1 MAPQTADQPSPSRS
15 ASSRPPRVLVVD
27 DEPQILIALRD
38 LLEPDFDV
46 VSTDQPEKALRIA
59 EQDPEMAVVLSDQR
73 MPGMTGDELLARLEQ
88 HSSASRILCTG
99 YADLQAVV
107 RSVNEGKI
115 FAYVTKPW
123 DGADLR
129 HKMQQ
134 AADHFRLNHELA
146 YEKQLLADLMGGMPD
161 AIFFKDAEQRYVR
174 VNRAFLDAI
183 CRSNEQVLGKC
194 LSELVPGDAAVLQI
208 EAREREVLADGIP
221 RRDVLHHRFEDGRLI
236 SSSTTR
242 AAVRSPE
249 GKVVGLVG
257 VSQDISEM
265 IRTQEALRVSEERL
279 RLAFLA
285 SNSGLFDWNLE
296 TGETLYS
303 ATSAALAK
311 IGASAVHD
319 FADLER
325 RVHPDDLGPLREA
338 LNLHLDRRE
347 PLRGLEIRALNDA
360 GEYRWFE
367 LSAQAAWNQAGK
379 AVRLVGATAD
389 ITQRKEQR
397 SRLARLDY
405 LTLHDELTGLPN
417 RAHFTA
423 ELEGQIAA
431 AQDHAEKLALITID
445 LVRFRHVNETLGRG
459 GGDLLLQEVAKRLT
473 GAVRPKD
480 VVSRFQADSFVI
492 MMPGVE
498 REAEA
503 AQWIQQTLGPMLDA
517 PLTIQSTELS
527 VSAKSGIALYP
538 SDARTADGLIANAE
552 AALKQAKHS
561 PLPYLFYAPS
571 MNSRVAEKLRLETKL
586 RRALANDEFLL
597 HYQPK
602 VELKSGEVVGM
613 EALIRWRDPEV
624 GLVPP
629 GSFIPLLEETE
640 LILPVGRWV
649 IERAAQQYVEW
660 QRLGIV
666 VPRIAVNVSALQLA
680 QREFVQ
686 SLDATLARY
695 PAAVG
700 GLDLEL
706 TESVLMDD
714 LSGNIEKLRA
724 AKDRG
729 LEVAIDDFGTGY
741 SSLGYL
747 SRLPLDALKVDRSF
761 IDNMA
766 DDPQQMSIV
775 TAIISLAHSLDLKVI
790 AEGVET
796 ATQAQLLRLLR
807 CDQIQGYLLAR
818 PQAAEDIVKLLGRK
832 LEIPKPA
839 RG

>member
-1 MAPQTADQPSPSRS
+1 MLPGATDNRTGTSN
-15 ASSRPPRVLVVD
+15 RPPRVLVVD
-27 DEPQILIALRD
+27 DEPQVLVALQD
-38 LLEPDFDV
+38 LLETDFEV
-46 VSTDQPEKALRIA
+46 TTTDEPEKALRIA
-59 EQDPEMAVVLSDQR
+59 EQDPEIAVVLSDQR
-73 MPGMTGDELLARLEQ
+73 MPRMSGDELLAKLRQ
-88 HSSASRILCTG
+88 HSNATRVLCTG

-129 HKMQQ
+129 LKMHH

-146 YEKQLLADLMGGMPD
+146 HEKQLLGDLMSGMPD
-161 AIFFKDAEQRYVR
+161 AIFFKDAEQRYIR
-174 VNRAFLDAI
+174 VNPAFLQAFSSSD
-183 CRSNEQVLGKC
+183 EQVLGKRISD
-194 LSELVPGDAAVLQI
+194 LMHGDPIALDI
-208 EAREREVLADGIP
+208 ERREREILSDGLP
-221 RRDVLHHRFEDGRLI
+221 RRDVLHYRLPDGKMV

-242 AAVRSPE
+242 AAVRSPD
-249 GKVVGLVG
+249 GRVVGLVG
-257 VSQDISEM
+257 VAQDVSET
-265 IRTQEALRVSEERL
+265 IRTQEALLISEERL

-296 TGETLYS
+296 TGETMYS
-303 ATSAALAK
+303 ATSAALEN
-311 IGASAVHD
+311 IGGSPVHD
-319 FADLER
+319 FAALEA
-325 RVHPDDLGPLREA
+325 RVHPDDRGRLKAA
-338 LNLHLDRRE
+338 LNAHLDRRE
-347 PLRGLEIRALNDA
+347 PLRGLELRVLNGS

-367 LSAQAAWNQAGK
+367 ISAQAAWNQAGK

-389 ITQRKEQR
+389 ITQRKEQHT
-397 SRLARLDY
+397 RLARLDY
-405 LTLHDELTGLPN
+405 LTLHDELTGLAN
-417 RAHFTA
+417 RVHFA
-423 ELEGQIAA
+423 SELERQLAA
-431 AQDHAEKLALITID
+431 SQSRAEKLAVVAID
-445 LVRFRHVNETLGRG
+445 LVRFRHVNETLGRR
-459 GGDLLLQEVAKRLT
+459 GGDAILQEVARRLSAT
-473 GAVRPKD
+473 IGQSDLAA
-480 VVSRFQADSFVI
+480 RFQSDSFVV
-492 MMPGVE
+492 MMPGVAHE
-498 REAEA
+498 SDV
-503 AQWIQQTLGPMLDA
+503 AQWVQQALVPAFNRALSIEATDLTL
-517 PLTIQSTELS
+517 ST
-527 VSAKSGIALYP
+527 KSGIALYP
-538 SDARTADGLIANAE
+538 SDASTPDALIANAE
-552 AALKQAKHS
+552 TALKQAKHS
-561 PLPYLFYAPS
+561 ALPYLFYAPS

-586 RRALANDEFLL
+586 RRALANNEFLL
-597 HYQPK
+597 FYQPK
-602 VELKSGEVVGM
+602 VELKSGEIVGM

-640 LILPVGRWV
+640 LILPVGSWV
-649 IERAAQQYVEW
+649 IARAAQQYCEW
-660 QRLGIV
+660 QRLGIS

-680 QREFVQ
+680 QREFVA

-695 PAAVG
+695 PQAAA

-724 AKDRG
+724 AKERG

-761 IDNMA
+761 IENMA

-775 TAIISLAHSLDLKVI
+775 TAIISLAHSIDLKVI

-818 PQAAEDIVKLLGRK
+818 PQPAEDVAKLLGHK
-832 LEIPKPA
+832 LEIPKA
-839 RG
+839 QKG

>member
-1 MAPQTADQPSPSRS
+1 MMFGAAEQRARS
-15 ASSRPPRVLVVD
+15 TRPARVLVVD
-27 DEPQILIALRD
+27 DEPQILIALQD
-38 LLEPDFDV
+38 LL
-46 VSTDQPEKALRIA
+46 QPEFEVTATDKPEQALRIA
-59 EQDPEMAVVLSDQR
+59 EEDPEIAVVLSDQR
-73 MPGMTGDELLARLEQ
+73 MPGMTGDELLKRLQE

-107 RSVNEGKI
+107 RSVNEGRI

-129 HKMQQ
+129 LKMHH

-146 YEKQLLADLMGGMPD
+146 YEKQLLGDLMGGMPD
-161 AIFFKDAEQRYVR
+161 AIFFKDAEQRYIR
-174 VNRAFLDAI
+174 VNPAFLDAFA
-183 CRSNEQVLGKC
+183 SSDEQVLGKRI
-194 LSELVPGDAAVLQI
+194 SELMPGDPVALEI
-208 EAREREVLADGIP
+208 EERERELLGDGVP
-221 RRDVLHHRFEDGRLI
+221 RRDVLHYRTADGKQI
-236 SSSTTR
+236 TSSTTR
-242 AAVRSPE
+242 AAVRSLE

-296 TGETLYS
+296 TGETMYS
-303 ATSAALAK
+303 PSSAGLAK

-319 FADLER
+319 FADLEK
-325 RVHPDDLGPLREA
+325 RVHPDDLGRLREA

-360 GEYRWFE
+360 GVYRWFE

-379 AVRLVGATAD
+379 PVRLVGATAD
-389 ITQRKEQR
+389 ITERKEQH

-431 AQDHAEKLALITID
+431 AQAHAEKLALVAID
-445 LVRFRHVNETLGRG
+445 LVRFRHVNETLGRAT
-459 GGDLLLQEVAKRLT
+459 GDQMLKEVAKRLT
-473 GAVRPKD
+473 AGVRPKD
-480 VVSRFQADSFVI
+480 VVSRFQGDSFVV
-492 MMPGVE
+492 MLPGIE
-498 REAEA
+498 RESDA
-503 AQWIQQTLGPMLDA
+503 AQWVQHTLVPALDTPLSIQG
-517 PLTIQSTELS
+517 TELRL
-527 VSAKSGIALYP
+527 SAKSGIALYP
-538 SDARTADGLIANAE
+538 SDAGTADSLIANAE

-561 PLPYLFYAPS
+561 ALPYLFYAPS

-586 RRALANDEFLL
+586 RRALANNEFLL
-597 HYQPK
+597 YYQPK
-602 VELKSGEVVGM
+602 IELKSGEMVGV
-613 EALIRWRDPEV
+613 EALIRWKDPEV

-629 GSFIPLLEETE
+629 GNFIPLLEETE

-649 IERAAQQYVEW
+649 LERAAQQYIEW
-660 QRLGIV
+660 RSLGLP

-680 QREFVQ
+680 QREFVET
-686 SLDATLARY
+686 LDATLTRY
-695 PAAVG
+695 PDAVG

-724 AKDRG
+724 AKERG
-729 LEVAIDDFGTGY
+729 LQVAIDDFGTGY

-775 TAIISLAHSLDLKVI
+775 TAIISLAHSIDLKVI

-807 CDQIQGYLLAR
+807 CDQIQGYLIAR
-818 PQAAEDIVKLLGRK
+818 PQPAEDLAKLLGRK
-832 LEIPKPA
+832 LEIPKPQK
-839 RG
+839 G

>member
-1 MAPQTADQPSPSRS
+1 MLLETANRQSRSPST
-15 ASSRPPRVLVVD
+15 RPPRVLVVD
-27 DEPQILIALRD
+27 DEPQILVALQD
-38 LLEPDFDV
+38 LLEPEFEV
-46 VSTDQPEKALRIA
+46 MATDQPEKALRMA
-59 EQDPEMAVVLSDQR
+59 EADPDMAVVLSDQR
-73 MPGMTGDELLARLEQ
+73 MPGMTGDELLARLEK

-129 HKMQQ
+129 HKMHQ

-146 YEKQLLADLMGGMPD
+146 YEKQLLGDLMGGMPD
-161 AIFFKDAEQRYVR
+161 AIFFKDAEQRYIR
-174 VNRAFLDAI
+174 VNPAFLGAFSASD
-183 CRSNEQVLGKC
+183 EQVLGKRI
-194 LSELVPGDAAVLQI
+194 SELMPGDAAALEI
-208 EAREREVLADGIP
+208 EARERELLTDGLP
-221 RRDVLHHRFEDGRLI
+221 RRDVLHYRTPDGKQI

-242 AAVRSPE
+242 AAVRSPD
-249 GKVVGLVG
+249 GRVVGLVG
-257 VSQDISEM
+257 VAQDISEM
-265 IRTQEALRVSEERL
+265 IRTQAALQVSEERL

-319 FADLER
+319 FADLEK
-325 RVHPDDLGPLREA
+325 RVHPDDLGRLREA
-338 LNLHLDRRE
+338 LNVHLDRRE

-367 LSAQAAWNQAGK
+367 ISAQAAWNQAGK

-389 ITQRKEQR
+389 ITQRKEQH

-431 AQDHAEKLALITID
+431 AQAHAEKLALIAID
-445 LVRFRHVNETLGRG
+445 LVRFRHLNETLGRSS
-459 GGDLLLQEVAKRLT
+459 GDLILKEAAKRLT
-473 GAVRPKD
+473 ATLRAKD
-480 VVSRFQADSFVI
+480 VVSRFQGDSFVI

-498 REAEA
+498 RESEA
-503 AQWIQQTLGPMLDA
+503 AQWVQHTLVPALDA
-517 PLTIQSTELS
+517 PMSIQGTDLS
-527 VSAKSGIALYP
+527 LSAKSGIALYP
-538 SDARTADGLIANAE
+538 SDAGTADALIANAE

-586 RRALANDEFLL
+586 RRALANNEFLL
-597 HYQPK
+597 YYQPK
-602 VELKSGEVVGM
+602 VELKSGEIVGM

-660 QRLGIV
+660 LSLGIV

-695 PAAVG
+695 PTAVG

-724 AKDRG
+724 AKERG
-729 LEVAIDDFGTGY
+729 LQVAIDDFGTGY

-775 TAIISLAHSLDLKVI
+775 TAIISLAHSIDLKVI

-818 PQAAEDIVKLLGRK
+818 PQPAEDVAKLLGKK